1 MPCWKNKVLQ
11 LEHGMSQKVPPL
23 SPMDNN
29 TLVRSKVIQKTKLES
44 ESPSAKEGR
53 PSIALK
59 DREEGKKER
68 KKGLKK
74 NGKEEERKRRNEWKE
89 ARRKNEKKKKKEKR
103 REEREKKKKKER
115 E

>member
-29 TLVRSKVIQKTKLES
+29 TLVRLKVIQKTKLES

-68 KKGLKK
+68 KKET
-74 NGKEEERKRRNEWKE
+74 KEKWKRGR
-89 ARRKNEKKKKKEKR
+89 KKKKK
-103 REEREKKKKKER
+103 
-115 E
+115 